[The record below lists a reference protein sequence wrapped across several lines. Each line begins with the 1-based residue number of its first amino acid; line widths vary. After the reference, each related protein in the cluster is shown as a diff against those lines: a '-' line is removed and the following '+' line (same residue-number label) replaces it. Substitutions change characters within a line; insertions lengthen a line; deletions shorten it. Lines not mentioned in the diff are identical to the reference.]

1 MKRLA
6 SAVIALPA
14 LAVLSAP
21 ASARMTLA
29 EFPGAGR
36 ALEELLEHVHKHKH
50 KKLTV
55 VLTGAGNNGAS
66 TSATTPTG
74 TPSGSIQPK

>member
-6 SAVIALPA
+6 TAFVA
-14 LAVLSAP
+14 LAALAFLSAP

-29 EFPGAGR
+29 DFPGAAR
-36 ALEELLEHVHKHKH
+36 ALEELLEHAHKQKH
-50 KKLTV
+50 KKLKV
-55 VLTGAGNNGAS
+55 VVTGAGDNGAS
-66 TSATTPTG
+66 TSTTSPTG

>member
-6 SAVIALPA
+6 TAFVA
-14 LAVLSAP
+14 LAALAFLSAP

-29 EFPGAGR
+29 EFPGAAR
-36 ALEELLEHVHKHKH
+36 ALEELLEHTHKQKH
-50 KKLTV
+50 KKLKV
-55 VLTGAGNNGAS
+55 VVTGAADNGAS
-66 TSATTPTG
+66 TSTTTPTG